1 MGHPLHELADG
12 SIPARAGEPRHGDKR
27 HRTEGSIPARAG
39 NRDWE
44 QRQDGYGR
52 SIPARAGEPA
62 SRSPSQSSESVYPR
76 ACGGTRPARRP
87 CPCAQGLSPRVRG
100 NRRDNVAIVVFDGS
114 IPARAGE
121 PGAARPS
128 PYRRG
133 VYPRACGGTAV
144 LALQPDQ
151 EMGLSPRVAGN
162 RPLAAAERTPA
173 GSIPARAGTQQPQLF
188 GNQLLSLSPR
198 VRGNPGWSRLD
209 LRRKGSIPARAG
221 NLILI
226 W

>member
-1 MGHPLHELADG
+1 MGL
-12 SIPARAGEPRHGDKR
+12 SPRVR
-27 HRTEGSIPARAG
+27 G
-39 NRDWE
+39 NRFDVQPE
-44 QRQDGYGR
+44 LLSKR
-52 SIPARAGEPA
+52 SIPARAGEPIPII
-62 SRSPSQSSESVYPR
+62 SPSWPVTVYPR

-151 EMGLSPRVAGN
+151 EMGLSPRVRGN

-173 GSIPARAGTQQPQLF
+173 GSIPARAGEP
-188 GNQLLSLSPR
+188 SSPSFSAINCW
-198 VRGNPGWSRLD
+198 VYP
-209 LRRKGSIPARAG
+209 RACG
-221 NLILI
+221 GT
-226 W
+226 